1 MNILIVIIIF
11 MITISFSLGNVN
23 ECYANCLKK
32 NTRYCGKDQFLCDVV
47 VGKCQESCNIEF
59 VVYFMI
65 ISSNGINGDCYS
77 DCVDDNRE
85 FCKTEWSKCV
95 ALMQKCR
102 DNCDVQ
108 LEN

>member
-1 MNILIVIIIF
+1 
-11 MITISFSLGNVN
+11 
-23 ECYANCLKK
+23 
-32 NTRYCGKDQFLCDVV
+32 
-47 VGKCQESCNIEF
+47 
-59 VVYFMI
+59 MI

-95 ALMQKCR
+95 VLMQKCR